1 MGSSR
6 QTSLINPF
14 AKFSEGTGGLG
25 CHYKEA
31 LPGTISVLG
40 LGEDLRVEAESQV
53 TAHFPGDGQ
62 MLSQGTQGLRIR
74 TRVPKGP
81 HFRVQGTLK
90 QPGAPRGLDPYT
102 AAPPGLSFG
111 SSLLLHLPKEL
122 LS

>member
-14 AKFSEGTGGLG
+14 AKFSESTGGLA
-25 CHYKEA
+25 CCYEEV
-31 LPGTISVLG
+31 LPGTLSVLG
-40 LGEDLRVEAESQV
+40 LGEDLRVEAESQA
-53 TAHFPGDGQ
+53 TAHFPADSQ
-62 MLSQGTQGLRIR
+62 MLSKGTQGLGIR

-90 QPGAPRGLDPYT
+90 QPGAPRGLDPCT
-102 AAPPGLSFG
+102 AAPPGLSFC